1 MRLSQVR
8 KITRTKTKTNLNK
21 TKNTM
26 GLQDIIFK
34 WEELDT
40 LTINA
45 INEKVKD
52 ITNNGTQVIELSETI
67 YVEGFSELKYVV
79 YVNEDMTARLTNDPD
94 TTNFYDFLDTQDLS
108 YDQLYYLAVF
118 IENGLFVV
126 QKK

>member
-1 MRLSQVR
+1 
-8 KITRTKTKTNLNK
+8 
-21 TKNTM
+21 M

>member
-1 MRLSQVR
+1 ME
-8 KITRTKTKTNLNK
+8 
-21 TKNTM
+21 
-26 GLQDIIFK
+26 LQDIILK

-79 YVNEDMTARLTNDPD
+79 YVNEEMTARLTNNPD
-94 TTNFYDFLDTQDLS
+94 TTNFYDFLDTQDLA